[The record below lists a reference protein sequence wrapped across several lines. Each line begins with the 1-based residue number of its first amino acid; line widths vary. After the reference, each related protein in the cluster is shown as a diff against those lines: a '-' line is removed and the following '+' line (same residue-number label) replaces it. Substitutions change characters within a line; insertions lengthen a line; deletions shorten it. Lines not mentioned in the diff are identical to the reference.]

1 MDPPD
6 PDTERHGLLARI
18 AELNRALADCQRA
31 SQRAAAEFI
40 VEREQLEHHRQALEH
55 NLDWYAD
62 LFDHAPIAYLT
73 FDSAGLIQDINAAA
87 VSLLGNDRQ
96 RLIGWPF
103 RLYIAPAGRRRFL
116 DHMYHSRRDTGQI
129 RSELPLMRPQGEEIP
144 IELISRRSAVAHA
157 AGISFRAAIFDLR
170 ERKRVEQEL
179 AHAAQIERLR
189 IVEAEQRTAQLQL
202 LSAALFSVEANERR
216 ELAAQ
221 LHDDLGQRLVAVRLQ
236 LAAAARTAPP
246 LALAPVL
253 AILDDAHAAVRS
265 LSFQLSPPIL
275 HELGLT
281 AALRWLAGEMR
292 ARYGLAVEFVADDEA
307 PGLSSEAR
315 YLLFR
320 SARELLIN
328 VVKHADTDRA
338 WLSTHNR
345 ETGLELTV
353 QDDGRG
359 FAPEL
364 ADPHSRSFGLLSL
377 SERVHARGGRLTIA
391 SRPQAGT
398 QVVLLLPWE
407 STSPPER

>member
-1 MDPPD
+1 VDPPD
-6 PDTERHGLLARI
+6 PDTERQGLLARI
-18 AELNRALADCQRA
+18 AELTRALADCQRA

-40 VEREQLEHHRQALEH
+40 VEREHLETHRQALEH

-73 FDSAGLIQDINAAA
+73 LDSAGLIQDINAAA

-103 RLYIAPAGRRRFL
+103 RLYIAPDGRRRFL
-116 DHMYHSRRDTGQI
+116 DHMYHSRKDTGQI
-129 RSELPLMRPQGEEIP
+129 RSELPLMRPRGEEIP
-144 IELISRRSAVAHA
+144 IELISRRSAVAHE

-179 AHAAQIERLR
+179 ARAAQLERLR
-189 IVEAEQRTAQLQL
+189 IVEAEQRTAQLQR

-216 ELAAQ
+216 ELAAL

-253 AILDDAHAAVRS
+253 AILDDAHAELRS

-307 PGLSSEAR
+307 PGLSSETR

-320 SARELLIN
+320 SARELLLN
-328 VVKHADTDRA
+328 VVKHADTSRA
-338 WLSTHNR
+338 WLATRNR
-345 ETGLELTV
+345 EAGLELAV
-353 QDDGRG
+353 HDDGRG

-364 ADPHSRSFGLLSL
+364 ASPHSRSFGLLSL

-391 SRPQAGT
+391 SRPQEGT
-398 QVVLLLPWE
+398 QVLLLLPWE
-407 STSPPER
+407 STSRPGQ

>member
-1 MDPPD
+1 MP
-6 PDTERHGLLARI
+6 H
-18 AELNRALADCQRA
+18 
-31 SQRAAAEFI
+31 AAATLRARTARWPNP
-40 VEREQLEHHRQALEH
+40 VAALRRPT
-55 NLDWYAD
+55 AD
-62 LFDHAPIAYLT
+62 GGG
-73 FDSAGLIQDINAAA
+73 SAGACYL
-87 VSLLGNDRQ
+87 
-96 RLIGWPF
+96 F
-103 RLYIAPAGRRRFL
+103 RLDAGRARRRG
-116 DHMYHSRRDTGQI
+116 RRCVAETV
-129 RSELPLMRPQGEEIP
+129 L
-144 IELISRRSAVAHA
+144 RRSAL
-157 AGISFRAAIFDLR
+157 G
-170 ERKRVEQEL
+170 
-179 AHAAQIERLR
+179 AQ
-189 IVEAEQRTAQLQL
+189 AEQRTAQLQL

-236 LAAAARTAPP
+236 LAAAARTAPS

-281 AALRWLAGEMR
+281 AALRWLAREMR
-292 ARYGLAVEFVADDEA
+292 ARYGLTVEFLADDEA
-307 PGLSSEAR
+307 PRLSSEAR

-338 WLSTHNR
+338 WLATRNR
-345 ETGLELTV
+345 EAGLELTV

-407 STSPPER
+407 STSPPQR